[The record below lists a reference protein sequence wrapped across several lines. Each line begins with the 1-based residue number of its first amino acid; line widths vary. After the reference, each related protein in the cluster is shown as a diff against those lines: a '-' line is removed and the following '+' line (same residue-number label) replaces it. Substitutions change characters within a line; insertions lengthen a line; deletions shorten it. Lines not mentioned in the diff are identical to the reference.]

1 MRIEPPDRAETT
13 APDVPRTSRRTPLP
27 GEVAS
32 RLEALGI
39 TLPEAPAPVAAYVP
53 FVIVGEMLIISGQ
66 LPLWNGEKRHL
77 GRLGDTMDVAEG
89 REAAKLCALNILAQA
104 RAACDGN
111 LDRIARCVRLGG
123 FVASAPEFTDQPA
136 VINGASELMLAAF
149 GDAGRHARAAVGVA
163 SLPFGVSVEVEATFA
178 LK

>member
-1 MRIEPPDRAETT
+1 M
-13 APDVPRTSRRTPLP
+13 P